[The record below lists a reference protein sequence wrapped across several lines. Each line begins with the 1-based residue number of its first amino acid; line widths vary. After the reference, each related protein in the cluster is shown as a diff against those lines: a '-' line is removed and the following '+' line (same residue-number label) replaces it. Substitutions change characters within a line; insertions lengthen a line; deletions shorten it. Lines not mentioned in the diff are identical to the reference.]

1 VSCPRQGLPPR
12 VMCPSR
18 RDRRRG
24 QSGSGTVYV
33 LSLVVLLLAG
43 TVGVAGF
50 AGLATAKHRATT
62 AADLAA
68 LAAASTP
75 GDGCSV
81 AAGIAEQNGVR
92 LTSCR
97 REGSDVTVT
106 VAMVARAPFGLRPTV
121 TAMARAGPRR

>member
-1 VSCPRQGLPPR
+1 MRSTDMHASG
-12 VMCPSR
+12 
-18 RDRRRG
+18 RDRPRRG
-24 QSGSGTVYV
+24 QCGSATVYV

-50 AGLATAKHRATT
+50 AGLATAKRRATT

-68 LAAASTP
+68 LSAASAA

-81 AAGIAEQNGVR
+81 AFGVAEHNGAR
-92 LTSCR
+92 LTACR

-106 VAMVARAPFGLRPTV
+106 VAIVVYAPFGLRPTV